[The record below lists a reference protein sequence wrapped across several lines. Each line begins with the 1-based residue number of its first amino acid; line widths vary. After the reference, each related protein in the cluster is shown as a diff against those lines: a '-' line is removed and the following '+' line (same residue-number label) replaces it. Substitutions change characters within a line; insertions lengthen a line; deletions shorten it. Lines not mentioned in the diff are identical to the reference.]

1 MAEVNK
7 VERYEWDALPESVP
21 IRMVPLAKMAVDN
34 TYQRDRVSETN
45 IMAMARHWDHA
56 ACGAL
61 VASLRDDGLYYV
73 VDGNHRR
80 LGAVRRGDIVSLP
93 CRVVTG
99 MTVAEEA
106 ALFRK
111 LNMVRVR
118 VDTYCRYRS
127 ALVGGDACVVACDA
141 MLSRL
146 GLHVSQGDERHCI
159 AFPEALLRAWKV
171 DQEAARVA
179 LEVARLM
186 IGPDANICKEMF
198 VGCFYILRRAS
209 HDRVRELAAAVFPR
223 GGRLLLMNTI
233 RETTMLMGM
242 SRAHERVCGAAVLKV
257 LNYRR
262 KSPLMLT
269 EELPA

>member
-1 MAEVNK
+1 MAELNK

-21 IRMVPLAKMAVDN
+21 IRMVPLSAMAVDN
-34 TYQRDRVSETN
+34 TYQRDRLSETN

-61 VASLRDDGLYYV
+61 VTSLRDDGLYYV

-80 LGAVRRGDIVSLP
+80 LAAERRGDIRALP
-93 CRVVTG
+93 CRIVSGLTI
-99 MTVAEEA
+99 ADEA

-127 ALVGGDACVVACDA
+127 ALVGGDPCVAACDA
-141 MLSRL
+141 MVTSL
-146 GLHVSQGDERHCI
+146 GLRVRQGDERNCI
-159 AFPEALLRAWKV
+159 AFPEALMRAWKV
-171 DQEAARVA
+171 DHEATRAA

-186 IGPDANICKEMF
+186 IGPDANICKELF
-198 VGCFYILRRAS
+198 VGCFYVLRRAD
-209 HDRVRELAAAVFPR
+209 HARVRELAAPVFQR
-223 GGRLLLMNTI
+223 GGRPVMLHAI

-242 SRAHERVCGAAVLKV
+242 TRAHERVCGAAVLRV

-262 KSPLMLT
+262 KSPLALT
-269 EELPA
+269 EELTA